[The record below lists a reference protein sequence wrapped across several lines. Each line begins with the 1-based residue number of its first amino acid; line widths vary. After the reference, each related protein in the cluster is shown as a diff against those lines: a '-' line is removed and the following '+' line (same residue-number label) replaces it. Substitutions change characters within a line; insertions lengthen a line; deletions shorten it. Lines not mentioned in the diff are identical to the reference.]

1 MYDTR
6 DDPMSDVPLP
16 ADWYESH
23 VMGAAD
29 PLWQWDVHSDRIV
42 LSPEAANLLQGGA
55 GNGYRGECGAFCD
68 GLADDRQE
76 SVRQLFGSLRRS
88 SFDSAMEI
96 LQTVGEDII
105 CCRAIVLERFS
116 CGTPRLLVGALT
128 RIYAGQE
135 LCPAA
140 LPSRQRRPASA
151 PSDHPGHAGGRS
163 RTLFLQPLFPAPER
177 P

>member
-42 LSPEAANLLQGGA
+42 LSPESANLLQGGA

-68 GLADDRQE
+68 GLAEDRQE

-116 CGTPRLLVGALT
+116 CGRAPRLVGLHTSLPAT
-128 RIYAGQE
+128 RG
-135 LCPAA
+135 
-140 LPSRQRRPASA
+140 
-151 PSDHPGHAGGRS
+151 
-163 RTLFLQPLFPAPER
+163 
-177 P
+177 